1 MRAVEWSFW
10 LAAAAVF
17 YAYAGYPLWLL
28 LRRRWRTRPVL
39 WEPNAPFISMVMV
52 VRNEAAVL
60 ARKLENLTTLDYPPE
75 KLEIIVVS
83 DGSTD
88 RTNEILTRFPRI
100 HSILLDKARGKAS
113 ALNHAIA
120 AAKGEL
126 VVFVDARQRIESAAL
141 KFLAGNFADPEV
153 GCASGELTLTSDI
166 ESGKARGV
174 GLYWKLEK
182 LVRKLESETG
192 SVVGATGALYAVRRE
207 LLPQVPPGT
216 LCDDLYIPLEVAAR
230 NKRVIFESRAL
241 AFDSVFPD
249 WKREFR
255 RKVRTLAGNYQLLKL
270 APWLLTGAN
279 PVRFEFFSH
288 KLLRLAAPF
297 LLLIMLAASL
307 FLRGWF
313 YGPVFVL
320 QLGFY
325 SLALVALLRSRRQ
338 SPRIVNLSFT
348 FVMLNAA
355 AVVGLFKFITG
366 NKDVWVTRT
375 APAEQVQ

>member
-28 LRRRWRTRPVL
+28 LRRKWRTRPVV
-39 WEPNAPFISMVMV
+39 WEPITPFISIVMV

-60 ARKLENLTTLDYPPE
+60 TRKLENLTTLDYPPE

-88 RTNEILTRFPRI
+88 QTNEILTTFPRI
-100 HSILLDKARGKAS
+100 RSILLEKARGKAS
-113 ALNHAIA
+113 ALNHGIA

-126 VVFVDARQRIESAAL
+126 VVFMDARQRIEPSAL
-141 KFLAGNFADPEV
+141 RFLAGNFADPDV
-153 GCASGELTLTSDI
+153 GCVSGELTLTDDI
-166 ESGKARGV
+166 ASGKARGV

-192 SVVGATGALYAVRRE
+192 SVVGATGALYAVRRD
-207 LLPQVPPGT
+207 LLSQVQPGT
-216 LCDDLYIPLEVAAR
+216 LCDDLYIPLEVVAQ
-230 NKRVIFESRAL
+230 NKRVVFESRAV
-241 AFDSVFPD
+241 AFDAIFSD

-255 RKVRTLAGNYQLLKL
+255 RKVRTLAGNYQLLRL

-288 KLLRLAAPF
+288 KLLRLLAPF
-297 LLLIMLAASL
+297 FLVFMLAASL

-313 YGPVFVL
+313 YSSVFVL

-325 SLALVALLRSRRQ
+325 SLALIALLRSQRK
-338 SPRIVNLSFT
+338 SPRIVHLSFT
-348 FVMLNAA
+348 FVMLNVA

-366 NKDVWVTRT
+366 DKDVWATRSV
-375 APAEQVQ
+375 PAEQIQ

>member
-28 LRRRWRTRPVL
+28 LRRKWRTRPVV
-39 WEPNAPFISMVMV
+39 WEPITPFISIVMV

-60 ARKLENLTTLDYPPE
+60 TRKLENLTALDYPPE

-88 RTNEILTRFPRI
+88 RTNEILTQVPRI
-100 HSILLDKARGKAS
+100 RSILLNKSRGKAS

-126 VVFVDARQRIESAAL
+126 VVFVDARQRIELSAL
-141 KFLAGNFADPEV
+141 RFLAGNFADQDV
-153 GCASGELTLTSDI
+153 GCASGELTLTDDL

-192 SVVGATGALYAVRRE
+192 SVMGATGALYAVRRE
-207 LLPQVPPGT
+207 LLPQVQPGT
-216 LCDDLYIPLEVAAR
+216 LCDDLYIPLEVVVQK
-230 NKRVIFESRAL
+230 KRVVFESRAV
-241 AFDSVFPD
+241 AFDAIFSD

-255 RKVRTLAGNYQLLKL
+255 RKVRTLAGNYQLLRI

-288 KLLRLAAPF
+288 KLLRLLAPF
-297 LLLIMLAASL
+297 LLVFMLAASL
-307 FLRGWF
+307 LLHGWF
-313 YGPVFVL
+313 YGSAFVL

-325 SLALVALLRSRRQ
+325 SLALVALLRSQRK

-355 AVVGLFKFITG
+355 AIVGLFKFISG
-366 NKDVWVTRT
+366 DKDVWATRT
-375 APAEQVQ
+375 VPAEQIQ